1 MKSFNSYDTKTD
13 YFQTINQNLKMSS
26 NKNFSTETANRYAR
40 AVFELAHENSE
51 LESIEKNFKDLLLI
65 YNSNKELESFVKN
78 PTNSFDDQLEVMNK
92 ISELMKFS
100 KNLKNFLSVLVIKR
114 RIFFLKKII
123 ISFLKLSAKKR
134 GELSAQ
140 LVSSKNLTVQ
150 ELKNVSDDL
159 SKVIGSEI
167 SFNYKV
173 DQDLIGG
180 FKMQIGSLMIDTSI
194 KSKLKKYKQIMLEN

>member
-1 MKSFNSYDTKTD
+1 
-13 YFQTINQNLKMSS
+13 
-26 NKNFSTETANRYAR
+26 
-40 AVFELAHENSE
+40 
-51 LESIEKNFKDLLLI
+51 
-65 YNSNKELESFVKN
+65 
-78 PTNSFDDQLEVMNK
+78 MNK